1 MEKKENVFE
10 ISSYALR
17 TMEMEKKKVDEK
29 QNRFFF
35 LPIQHG
41 STHVYFFSPIIARH
55 EKRIKTIF
63 HDLFF
68 SIAPFKDW

>member
-29 QNRFFF
+29 QNRFFSSQSNTVARTFIF
-35 LPIQHG
+35 LVQ
-41 STHVYFFSPIIARH
+41 S
-55 EKRIKTIF
+55 
-63 HDLFF
+63 
-68 SIAPFKDW
+68 